1 MIWFDHPPVCVIYW
15 AKPGKVRQVSSVEAA
30 AEELLKWPKS
40 NKRDRA
46 ATLPANAM
54 AGTADMK
61 KTKRA
66 FEAAAKE
73 AKVWVAYRG
82 P

>member
-1 MIWFDHPPVCVIYW
+1 VT
-15 AKPGKVRQVSSVEAA
+15 
-30 AEELLKWPKS
+30 LLA
-40 NKRDRA
+40 D
-46 ATLPANAM
+46 AM
-54 AGTADMK
+54 AGMTDIK
-61 KTKRA
+61 ETKAA

>member
-1 MIWFDHPPVCVIYW
+1 M
-15 AKPGKVRQVSSVEAA
+15 AKTK
-30 AEELLKWPKS
+30 
-40 NKRDRA
+40 KRDKA
-46 ATLPANAM
+46 AILLADAM
-54 AGTADMK
+54 AGMADMK
-61 KTKRA
+61 RTKGA

>member
-1 MIWFDHPPVCVIYW
+1 MIWFDHPPVCVIDW
-15 AKPGKVRQVSSVEAA
+15 AKPGKVRQVGSVEAA

-40 NKRDRA
+40 KKRDKA
-46 ATLPANAM
+46 ATLLADAM
-54 AGTADMK
+54 AGIADTG
-61 KTKRA
+61 KTKKA

-73 AKVWVAYRG
+73 ARVWLQYRG